1 VYDMS
6 GFSYDITDVVH
17 LLQLRVRHKNSSSMD
32 VNITL
37 ILISHRINV
46 IADSD
51 CIYVLQK
58 GNIVARGTDKQLKEQ
73 CKLYR
78 QLYGE
83 EEK

>member
-1 VYDMS
+1 M
-6 GFSYDITDVVH
+6 
-17 LLQLRVRHKNSSSMD
+17 RNSTMEYK
-32 VNITL
+32 VNQAYEELKRL
-37 ILISHRINV
+37 IQWH
-46 IADSD
+46 SD